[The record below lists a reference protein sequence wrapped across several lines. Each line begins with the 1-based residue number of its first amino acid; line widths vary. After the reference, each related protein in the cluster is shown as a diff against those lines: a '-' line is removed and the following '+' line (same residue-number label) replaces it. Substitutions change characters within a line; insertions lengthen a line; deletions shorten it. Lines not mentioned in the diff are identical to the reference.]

1 MDLGRLR
8 VIRRIEGEG
17 KEMIESWTDGGGVEK
32 DMSRRDEVWKTRT
45 GQGVRERMY
54 LLNRGLERDS
64 DMQIHGN

>member
-8 VIRRIEGEG
+8 VIRRVEGEG

-32 DMSRRDEVWKTRT
+32 DMLRRDEIWKTRT

-54 LLNRGLERDS
+54 LLNGGLERES